1 MEPIRDLLYSSM
13 QGDQA
18 EPDKR
23 WVTMLKKQVQMAEVD
38 LVASLASTQL
48 TVADIMEL
56 RIGDVIPV
64 EIDKVIEARVDNVPV
79 FNCSYGTSGG
89 QYALKVE
96 EVLAVS
102 NDSHADA
109 LNLEALLSKEAKQA
123 EKTHE

>member
-1 MEPIRDLLYSSM
+1 
-13 QGDQA
+13 
-18 EPDKR
+18 
-23 WVTMLKKQVQMAEVD
+23 
-38 LVASLASTQL
+38 
-48 TVADIMEL
+48 MEL
-56 RIGDVIPV
+56 RIGDVIPI

-109 LNLEALLSKEAKQA
+109 LNLEALLSKDQKERLRRIGRGWMMG
-123 EKTHE
+123 TD